1 MDPRITRTRASLQEA
16 LLGLCRD
23 TEYSTVSVSDIA
35 DAAGINRSTFYQHY
49 ADKEELLADALD
61 GFAEQAA
68 AQIEASQLN
77 EPDADPREM
86 IRKFLEHV
94 RENAEL
100 YRMILGPAGSPM
112 IVAQLRSRIIALAQS
127 GLAKAP
133 RDRKVIP
140 VNVAAASIAGSFIS
154 IVREWLN
161 MKPLPSADRA
171 TEWAWSALSGAPI
184 EN

>member
-1 MDPRITRTRASLQEA
+1 MDPRIARTRASLHEA

-23 TEYSTVSVSDIA
+23 NEYASVSISDIA

-49 ADKEELLADALD
+49 ADKEELLMDALD

-77 EPDADPREM
+77 TPDADPREM
-86 IRKFLEHV
+86 IAKFLEHV
-94 RENAEL
+94 RENAAL
-100 YRMILGPAGSPM
+100 YRMILGPTGSPM
-112 IVAQLRSRIIALAQS
+112 IVAQLRGRIIALAKN
-127 GLAKAP
+127 GLDMAP
-133 RDRKVIP
+133 RDAKSIP

-154 IVREWLN
+154 IVREWLS
-161 MKPLPSADRA
+161 MKPLPSAERA

>member
-1 MDPRITRTRASLQEA
+1 VDPRIARTRASLQEA

-23 TEYSTVSVSDIA
+23 TEYATVSISDIT

-61 GFAEQAA
+61 GFVEQAA

-77 EPDADPREM
+77 APDADPREM
-86 IRKFLEHV
+86 IGKFLEHV
-94 RENAEL
+94 RENAAL

-112 IVAQLRSRIIALAQS
+112 IVAQLRGRIIALAQS

-133 RDRKVIP
+133 RDSKSIP

-161 MKPLPSADRA
+161 MKPLPTADRA
-171 TEWAWSALSGAPI
+171 TAWAWSALSGTPI